1 MTPYYHLPPEQRRV
15 QRLVAQ
21 FNADEQLWRS
31 LEAMRRR
38 RRKVHPLMS
47 AKLRRQLD
55 LLEFASSRPLQDCVG
70 QFSQT

>member
-1 MTPYYHLPPEQRRV
+1 MTPYCHLPPEQRRV

-31 LEAMRRR
+31 LEAKRWR
-38 RRKVHPLMS
+38 RRKVHPRMP

-55 LLEFASSRPLQDCVG
+55 LLEFANSRPLEDCVG

>member
-38 RRKVHPLMS
+38 RRKVHRRMS
-47 AKLRRQLD
+47 AKLRRQID
-55 LLEFASSRPLQDCVG
+55 VLEFASSRPLQDCVG